1 MRRLIVITAAL
12 SLFVAGSLLLALRSE
27 PLVIGAAR
35 WLVAALTDLRLEL
48 RSPSVNVF
56 RGELSAAELH
66 LVPASDDGPPL
77 LSVLNFSAR
86 FPVPGMAGKTMA
98 RSALQAESSR
108 STPQIAISLQYLRQC
123 SG

>member
-1 MRRLIVITAAL
+1 MRRLVVITAAFF
-12 SLFVAGSLLLALRSE
+12 LFVAGSLLLALRSE

-56 RGELSAAELH
+56 GGELSAEELH
-66 LVPASDDGPPL
+66 LVPASHDGPPL

-86 FPVPGMAGKTMA
+86 FPVPGVAGDVLS
-98 RSALQAESSR
+98 RSALRADAV
-108 STPQIAISLQYLRQC
+108 TIYT
-123 SG
+123 